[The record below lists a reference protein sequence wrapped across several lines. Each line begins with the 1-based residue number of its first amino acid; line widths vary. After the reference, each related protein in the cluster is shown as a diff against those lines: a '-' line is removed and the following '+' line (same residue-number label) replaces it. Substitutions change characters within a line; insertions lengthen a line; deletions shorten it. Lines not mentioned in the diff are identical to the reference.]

1 MKSALLMIMKILLLL
16 IIVFTLVPSCRSYD
30 MTFRN
35 NDMTFQNNDTDTGD
49 VRAFAWKSRTQIPES
64 TDFPELKISSVNQ
77 RPNTAILFSGGGS
90 RSFIASIGYLA
101 ALTKLDLIKNIRYKL
116 SPTSILAAV

>member
-30 MTFRN
+30 MTFR
-35 NDMTFQNNDTDTGD
+35 NNDTDTGD